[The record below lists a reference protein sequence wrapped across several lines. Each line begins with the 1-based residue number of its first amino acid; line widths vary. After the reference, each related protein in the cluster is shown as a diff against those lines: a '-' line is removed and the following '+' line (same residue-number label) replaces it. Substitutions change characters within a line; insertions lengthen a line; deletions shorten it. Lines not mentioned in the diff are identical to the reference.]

1 MARMSDTRTGETFPP
16 ITLDDVRRAAT
27 NIAPHL
33 SLPTPLVYSPGLSEL
48 LDAHVSLKLETAT
61 PISVF
66 KVRGGIHLL
75 IEMSDEE
82 RASGVVTASTG
93 NHAQSIAYAAGL
105 LNVDAQICMPE
116 NANPDK
122 VASVERLGATAL
134 LGGHDFDEARLRA
147 GEIAAEQGRRFIHS
161 SDEPD
166 LIAGVGTAA
175 LEVLESQQPETDL
188 VIVPAGGGSGVC
200 GWLAVR
206 DGLDHEAEIWASQSA
221 QAPAMHDSWRAAQLI
236 ERPNTTVA
244 EGLSTGVPFELPFQI
259 LQRSLDDFILV
270 DDEEIIAAVGLLLER
285 AHVLAEPAGAAST
298 AAAVNQSNRL
308 KGRTVVL
315 VVSGANITRDQ
326 LKAWL

>member
-1 MARMSDTRTGETFPP
+1 MVPMSDANLNAPFRS
-16 ITLDDVRRAAT
+16 ISLADVRHAAD
-27 NIAPHL
+27 NIAPYL

-75 IEMSDEE
+75 IEMSDDE
-82 RASGVVTASTG
+82 RARGVVSASTG
-93 NHAQSIAYAAGL
+93 NHAQSIAYAASL
-105 LNVDAQICMPE
+105 FNVDAQICMPQ

-134 LGGHDFDEARLRA
+134 LGGKDFDAARSRA
-147 GEIAAEQGRRFIHS
+147 EEVAAEQGCRFIHS
-161 SDEPD
+161 SDELD
-166 LIAGVGTAA
+166 LIAGGGTAA

-188 VIVPAGGGSGVC
+188 VIVPASGGSGVC
-200 GWLAVR
+200 GWISVR
-206 DGLDHEAEIWASQSA
+206 DGLDHEAEIWATQSA

-244 EGLSTGVPFELPFQI
+244 EGLSTGVPFELPFRI
-259 LQRSLDDFILV
+259 LQRGLDDFIVV
-270 DDEEIIAAVGLLLER
+270 DDEEIVAAVELLLER

-315 VVSGANITRDQ
+315 IVSGANITCDQ
-326 LKAWL
+326 LRAWL